1 MEQQIREEHIRE
13 DIDNKIISLGSLNTY
28 VNNFFDNEITKI
40 SNMSEGDD
48 KKKAMTNANEIIFQ
62 IMLFYY
68 TDPSLTYDNKVR
80 LHDIYNS
87 YNEKLIRLTRN
98 KGGNRKKYTI
108 KKNKLRIKKNKHK
121 RKSRK

>member
-1 MEQQIREEHIRE
+1 MEQQIREQQIRE